1 MSLKT
6 TAFIFARGG
15 SKGVVGK
22 NIRPLAGKP
31 LIAYAIETALQ
42 SPYIARVVV
51 STDDAAIAE
60 VAQRAGGNVPFMR
73 PAELAAD
80 TSPEWLA
87 WQHAITETEKHYGAG
102 ACDLFVSVPAP
113 CPLRIVD
120 DINLPIEALLANPE
134 ADIVLTTA
142 AAHSNPYFTMVTK
155 DDTGRVQLAA
165 KPPVP
170 VARRQDA
177 PRVLDIVG
185 MTYVARRD
193 FVMRASGVW
202 DGNVFAVELPAERT
216 IDIDT
221 EHDFLVADLLMQH
234 RLGQR

>member
-1 MSLKT
+1 MTLKT

-31 LIAYAIETALQ
+31 LIGYAIETALQ
-42 SPYIARVVV
+42 SPYIERVVV

-60 VAQRAGGNVPFMR
+60 VATRFGAQVPFMR
-73 PAELAAD
+73 PAEMAAD

-87 WQHAITETEKHYGAG
+87 WQHAITETEAHYGTG
-102 ACDLFVSVPAP
+102 ACDVFVSVPAP
-113 CPLRIVD
+113 CPLRVVD
-120 DINLPIEALLANPE
+120 DVNAPIEALLANPA
-134 ADIVLTTA
+134 ADIVITTA
-142 AAHSNPYFTMVTK
+142 ASHSNPYFTMVTK
-155 DDTGRVQLAA
+155 DDAGRVQLAA

-185 MTYVARRD
+185 MAYVARRD
-193 FVMRASGVW
+193 FVMRSTGVW

-216 IDIDT
+216 LDIDT
-221 EHDFLVADLLMQH
+221 EYDFLVADLLMRH
-234 RLGQR
+234 RLGTL